1 MFTLLTRTKSFR
13 DPWVGSPFLN
23 NHWQLHR
30 RRVQLAE
37 GLCRWRRLL
46 RPVEVS
52 ALQRDGVIAIQNWLP
67 ADRFEALRDEVEQA
81 VIDAERQHPIPPG
94 ERVGF
99 QPNQPFPGGFDRFDG
114 GTLNRFLHIDAFA
127 LPHAADF
134 ASDPR
139 LSRCSR
145 QVIGLPQQAR
155 KLDIYLTVH
164 GEESRTPDLQKE
176 LHRDTFFRA
185 LKFWYFLWPVL
196 PEDGPFEY
204 VPGSHRLGARRLRW
218 EQRTAD
224 AAIRH
229 QRQPDVS
236 GSFRIHEDALADLD
250 LPAPQAFTCPANTLV
265 LADVFGFHRRGSALP
280 GRRRL
285 ALYGWNRPYPFLP
298 ITW

>member
-81 VIDAERQHPIPPG
+81 VIDAERQHPITPG

-99 QPNQPFPGGFDRFDG
+99 QPKQPFPGGFDRFDG
-114 GTLNRFLHIDAFA
+114 GTLNRFLHIDAAA

-134 ASDPR
+134 SSDPR

-164 GEESRTPDLQKE
+164 GESHAPRTC
-176 LHRDTFFRA
+176 RRNSTATRFF
-185 LKFWYFLWPVL
+185 
-196 PEDGPFEY
+196 
-204 VPGSHRLGARRLRW
+204 VP
-218 EQRTAD
+218 
-224 AAIRH
+224 
-229 QRQPDVS
+229 
-236 GSFRIHEDALADLD
+236 
-250 LPAPQAFTCPANTLV
+250 
-265 LADVFGFHRRGSALP
+265 
-280 GRRRL
+280 
-285 ALYGWNRPYPFLP
+285 
-298 ITW
+298 